1 MKKLIVIFF
10 LVGMSAQ
17 AQVWDKF
24 IMVHTK
30 NAKFNQP
37 IGAYNMV
44 ACAEDSTW
52 YMLTERRE
60 KNDSLATAI
69 RLGEYMKFV
78 DGSGGAGSI
87 DYDSLGW
94 YRKNA
99 AVWQRGASDSVV
111 PNQKITFKSTLGYVA
126 AYSAGHQS
134 KTQWLAAPGG
144 VTSWY
149 TDAYGTSGFGGNAR
163 NYISLSPHTSANV
176 FGYESDFFGSFAYQ
190 LDEYGF
196 YPTDYTTAGT
206 YNQYIG
212 TPGSPWNATYT
223 KRVNLPATDT
233 TGVGSTANVGT
244 MMYYNGHFYGLKAG
258 LPPTWVQLDN

>member
-10 LVGMSAQ
+10 LIGISAQ
-17 AQVWDKF
+17 AQVWDKHF
-24 IMVHTK
+24 YVPSINTQ
-30 NAKFNQP
+30 FGQP
-37 IGAYNMV
+37 VGAYKLV

-52 YMLTERRE
+52 YILTARRE
-60 KNDSLATAI
+60 KTDSLATAV
-69 RLGEYMKFV
+69 RLGEYKIFYGGSPWYHSNGATLQQI
-78 DGSGGAGSI
+78 DGDSLIINRKLTSSSSDLWIYSRSPTTPTTSNADIYLSGSSGSI
-87 DYDSLGW
+87 YIKAMKHNPPFS
-94 YRKNA
+94 NA
-99 AVWQRGASDSVV
+99 YAQYTLAPSVGAISWA
-111 PNQKITFKSTLGYVA
+111 FK
-126 AYSAGHQS
+126 
-134 KTQWLAAPGG
+134 
-144 VTSWY
+144 
-149 TDAYGTSGFGGNAR
+149 TDEFGT
-163 NYISLSPHTSANV
+163 Y
-176 FGYESDFFGSFAYQ
+176 AYQ

-212 TPGSPWNATYT
+212 TPGSPWNATFT